1 MLSMPQIDLSE
12 RRYGGCTFSPD
23 FDGTLQQA
31 REGEQGISDASQ
43 IHTPCKLITRGSATW
58 SRTPNCSIRHCVQQD
73 VTGSSQT
80 RA

>member
-31 REGEQGISDASQ
+31 REGEQGSAVSRSDKWPSFRSA
-43 IHTPCKLITRGSATW
+43 ICHPPAHVRGSSPARD
-58 SRTPNCSIRHCVQQD
+58 SC
-73 VTGSSQT
+73 
-80 RA
+80 